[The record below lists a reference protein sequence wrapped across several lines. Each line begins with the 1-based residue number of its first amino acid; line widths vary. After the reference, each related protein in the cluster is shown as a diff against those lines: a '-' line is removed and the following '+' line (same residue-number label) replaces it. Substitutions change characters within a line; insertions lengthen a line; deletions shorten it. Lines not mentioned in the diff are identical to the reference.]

1 MLVAACLVVVVLA
14 LLGFSRLYR
23 KVDQS
28 QALIVSKTRRVD
40 VSFTGQVVLPILH
53 KAEVMDI
60 SVKTIEISRAG
71 RDGLICRDNIR
82 ADIRILFFVKV
93 NKTVEDVIKVAQSVG
108 TERASHQDTLQEL
121 FHAKFSEALKTVGKQ
136 LDFTDLYTKRE
147 ELRYHVIE
155 LIGVDLNGYHLEDA
169 AIDYL
174 EQTPLTQL
182 DPANVLDAQGIRKI
196 TELTAVEHVRTNEA
210 KRSEQMEITRQDVD
224 AREAILELERRQADA
239 EIKKK
244 REIETS
250 RAREEAETARVVEE
264 ERLRAQGAFLRTE
277 EQLGVQRENQ
287 AREIAV
293 AAKNRERVIAVENE
307 RIEKDRLLEVIARE
321 RETQLT
327 KISAEKEVEAE
338 KREIAEVIR
347 ERVAVDRTVAEQEES
362 IKKLRVVEEAERER
376 QTLVI
381 AAEAEAQE
389 KLVKDIKAAE
399 AAEQAATHRAAEELT
414 LAEARLKTADLD
426 ARAKLRLA
434 EGVQAEAAAEGLAA
448 VQVRDKEA
456 EVTVKAGRAEAEATE
471 ARLRAEA
478 EGTQA
483 KALAEAEGARAKGLA
498 EAEGARAAAEATEAR
513 LKAEAEGARAKGL
526 AEAESAKAKG
536 LAEAE
541 GARAAAEATTARLKA
556 EAEGARARGLA
567 EAQGAQAAAQAT
579 EARLKAEAE
588 GVRVKALAEAEGARA
603 MGAAEA
609 EGAKAKALAEATAI
623 GEKLKAEAEGL
634 TEKAAAMAALDEASR
649 GHEEYRLRL
658 AAEKEIRLA
667 GLETQRQVAEA
678 QASVLAT
685 GLEHA
690 DIDIVGGESVF
701 FDRLVS
707 AVSLGKGVDGF
718 VDNSRTAQAL
728 ARPWLDGSGSFTEDL
743 GRILGSVGTADVQHL
758 TVSALLLKLMRSGGA
773 EAAGFQQLLDRA
785 GELGLAD
792 TPLTALNGN
801 GARN

>member
-1 MLVAACLVVVVLA
+1 MEALGVLVAACVIIAVLL

-60 SVKTIEISRAG
+60 SVKTIEISRSG

-93 NKTVEDVIKVAQSVG
+93 NKTVQDVIKVAQSVG

-136 LDFTDLYTKRE
+136 MDFTDLYTKRE
-147 ELRYHVIE
+147 ELRYHIIE

-210 KRSEQMEITRQDVD
+210 KRTEEKEITRQDVD
-224 AREAILELERRQADA
+224 AREAILELERRQVDA
-239 EIKKK
+239 EIKQR

-250 RAREEAETARVVEE
+250 RAREEAETARVMEE
-264 ERLRAQGAFLRTE
+264 ERLRAQTAFLRTE

-327 KISAEKEVEAE
+327 QISAEKEVEAE

-376 QTLVI
+376 QALVI

-426 ARAKLRLA
+426 ARAKLRIA
-434 EGVQAEAAAEGLAA
+434 EGVQAESAAEGLAA

-483 KALAEAEGARAKGLA
+483 KALAEAEGARARGLA
-498 EAEGARAAAEATEAR
+498 EAEGAQAAAAATEAR
-513 LKAEAEGARAKGL
+513 LRAEAEGARAK
-526 AEAESAKAKG
+526 
-536 LAEAE
+536 
-541 GARAAAEATTARLKA
+541 
-556 EAEGARARGLA
+556 
-567 EAQGAQAAAQAT
+567 
-579 EARLKAEAE
+579 
-588 GVRVKALAEAEGARA
+588 ALAEAEGTK
-603 MGAAEA
+603 AA
-609 EGAKAKALAEATAI
+609 ALAEATGI
-623 GEKLKAEAEGL
+623 GEKLKAEAAGL

-658 AAEKEIRLA
+658 QAEKEIRLA

-678 QASVLAT
+678 QATVLAT
-685 GLEHA
+685 GLENA

-707 AVSLGKGVDGF
+707 AVSFGKGVDGF
-718 VDNSRTAQAL
+718 VANSRTAQTL
-728 ARPWLDGSGSFTEDL
+728 AKPWLDGSGSFTEDL
-743 GRILGSVGTADVQHL
+743 SRVLGSVGTADVQNL
-758 TVSALLLKLMRSGGA
+758 TVSALLMKLMNGGGT
-773 EAAGFQQLLDRA
+773 EAAQFRQLLEKA

-792 TPLTALNGN
+792 TPVASLNGA
-801 GARN
+801 ARN